1 MTEPSLR
8 CITATN
14 AGVMTGAGTNTYL
27 LAGGSIVIDPGPKD
41 PAHTEHLV
49 NLAAGNLNWILV
61 THTHRDHSPGAL
73 LLAQETGATIVGMPA
88 PAGENQ
94 DQSFVPGWVPAHD
107 ELLELGDN
115 VLQAIHT
122 PGHASNHLCYLDVQ
136 SGILFSGDHINQ
148 GTTVVIAP
156 PDGSMQQYLDSL
168 ELLHHYPIRAIAPGH
183 GSMIKEPTR
192 AIDSL
197 IRHRL
202 QRELKTL
209 RHLRELSADGG
220 VFLDILLS
228 RVYSD
233 VPQSLHPIARYSLLA
248 HLLKLEKDGLVANPD
263 ALRWQAVTVG
273 FLP

>member
-1 MTEPSLR
+1 MTERSLR
-8 CITATN
+8 CIKAAN

-27 LAGGSIVIDPGPKD
+27 LAGGTIVIDPGPID

-49 NLAAGNLNWILV
+49 RLAAGNLNWILV

-73 LLAQETGATIVGMPA
+73 LLAQETGATLVGMRA
-88 PAGENQ
+88 PVGENQ
-94 DQSFVPGWVPAHD
+94 DQLFEPDWAPMHD
-107 ELLELGDN
+107 EMLELGDY

-136 SGILFSGDHINQ
+136 RGILFSGDHINQ

-168 ELLHHYPIRAIAPGH
+168 ELLRHYPIRAIAPGH
-183 GSMIKEPTR
+183 GSMIKEPAR

-197 IRHRL
+197 IRHRC

-209 RHLRELSADGG
+209 RHLRELSADGE
-220 VFLDILLS
+220 VSLDILLS

-233 VPQSLHPIARYSLLA
+233 VPLSLHPIARCSLQA
-248 HLLKLEKDGLVANPD
+248 HLLKLEKDGLATSPD
-263 ALRWQAVTVG
+263 SLRWWAAAAD
-273 FLP
+273 